1 MTDAILSAVTAQNKT
16 MADGTLRVCIDF
28 EPKDAVLA
36 YGLFGQMGVTI
47 AVAKF
52 TNEVAQEV
60 MRPTTKGP
68 YGEYYTQFY
77 RNGFWFNP
85 KLQEA
90 LGIHGEIEHMIG
102 HGADK
107 ASITDTVK
115 GAIYE
120 KFNVDSLSNLDPH
133 VFSDF
138 LVSHNI
144 NHPLPE

>member
-36 YGLFGQMGVTI
+36 YGLFGQMGVT
-47 AVAKF
+47 VAIGKL
-52 TNEVAQEV
+52 TQVAADKA
-60 MRPTTKGP
+60 MSPPPKGP
-68 YGEYYTQFY
+68 HGEYYAQLY
-77 RNGFWFNP
+77 SNGFWFNP

-90 LGIHGEIEHMIG
+90 LGIRGEIEHMINN
-102 HGADK
+102 GADK
-107 ASITDTVK
+107 TSVIDMVK

-120 KFNVDSLSNLDPH
+120 KFGVDSLSNLDPH

-138 LVSHNI
+138 LVGNNI